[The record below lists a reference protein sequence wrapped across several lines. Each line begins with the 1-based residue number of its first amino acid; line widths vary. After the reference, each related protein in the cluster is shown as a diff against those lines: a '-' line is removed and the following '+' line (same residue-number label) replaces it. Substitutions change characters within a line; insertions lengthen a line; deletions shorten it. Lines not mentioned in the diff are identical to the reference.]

1 MEILRLTEDLQ
12 NKISAG
18 EVVERPSSVVKEL
31 LENSLDA
38 DSSQI
43 DIVIEQGGN
52 QLIQVR
58 DNGIG
63 IRNDQLPNA
72 VKRFHTSK
80 LSKLDDL
87 FSIDTLGFRGEALA
101 SIASIAQL
109 SILSNQSDEDGAEIN
124 VVDGKIGEVIPAP
137 KIDGTQIT
145 IQNLFYNTP
154 ARRKFLKTPRTEG
167 RKILQT
173 VKNFGLSS
181 PQVGFSLVIDG
192 KKVIDLIPEKLDE
205 RIGSL
210 FDNTYPKNLIP
221 IDISK
226 ADFTFTG
233 YIGNLNL
240 IRKRFGEQYLFLN
253 GRYIKD
259 RLLNSAVYSSYQ
271 SLVKR
276 GEYPLF
282 IINIDIPFDQVDVN
296 VHPMKTEVRF
306 KDEWRIYHVLKSG
319 VNQALSEILN
329 TIPNF
334 QRISSDSSSFFQTSN
349 NQSSIDFSNTL
360 PGNNLVSN
368 LEKTDRAKIY
378 ASNIDS
384 AEDSGNNFN
393 FEKLWQVHKKYIIS
407 EINSGMV
414 VIDQHVAHERVLYE
428 ECLQAFESKV
438 MSSQTLLFP
447 EEIEFSKGEYDI
459 LLEIFPY
466 LKKIGFKIIETED
479 AKLIVEATPSD
490 ISWGDEKKII
500 KEIIDEFMSTH
511 KKYSSYKEAL
521 AASFA
526 CKAAVKAGDQMTR
539 EEMVMLVNRLFATD
553 HPYYCPHGRPIIM
566 QLSLEEL
573 DKRFERI

>member
-38 DSSQI
+38 DSDQI
-43 DIVIEQGGN
+43 DIVVEQGGN

-80 LSKLDDL
+80 LSKLNDL

-167 RKILQT
+167 RKILET

-181 PQVGFSLVIDG
+181 PQVGFSLIIDG
-192 KKVIDLIPEKLDE
+192 KQVIDLIPENLDE

-384 AEDSGNNFN
+384 SEDSGNNFN

-447 EEIEFSKGEYDI
+447 EEIEFSKDEYDI

-500 KEIIDEFMSTH
+500 KEIIDEFMSTR